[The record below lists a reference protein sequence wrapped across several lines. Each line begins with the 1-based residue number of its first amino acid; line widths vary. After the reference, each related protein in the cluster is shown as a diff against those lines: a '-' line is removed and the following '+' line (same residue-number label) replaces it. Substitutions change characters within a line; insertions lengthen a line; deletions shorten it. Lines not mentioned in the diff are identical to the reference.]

1 VTVASNG
8 GLSGRERGVAMLAA
22 TGMSSRAIALRL
34 CISERTVENH
44 LQRVYAK
51 LAVHRRA
58 ELIARIVSGYELP

>member
-1 VTVASNG
+1 VNFRVRKWNA
-8 GLSGRERGVAMLAA
+8 
-22 TGMSSRAIALRL
+22 RL